1 MSNGLKCSEL
11 FLVASN
17 GERCIVFV
25 VVVAL
30 GRTGSRAYRRAGRR
44 KHEIESDAA
53 RHRPGTGAAG
63 GRPGCAPP
71 RRRHGANKNC
81 LYGIMAR

>member
-44 KHEIESDAA
+44 KHEIESDAPAGNRRGWRAA
-53 RHRPGTGAAG
+53 RVRAT
-63 GRPGCAPP
+63 APP
-71 RRRHGANKNC
+71 PWSK
-81 LYGIMAR
+81 